1 MTGVKNK
8 ERMLKTARGKQQVTY
23 KDKPFRIASD
33 LSGEA
38 LTDRRTWTDV
48 VKAWKQKNT
57 CHPRILHSVKFSIK
71 IKGERSTFHEKHKL
85 KQFMTTNPSL
95 QKILKGIL
103 YTEGERYN
111 KHESSG
117 KDKAQYKN

>member
-1 MTGVKNK
+1 
-8 ERMLKTARGKQQVTY
+8 
-23 KDKPFRIASD
+23 
-33 LSGEA
+33 
-38 LTDRRTWTDV
+38 
-48 VKAWKQKNT
+48 
-57 CHPRILHSVKFSIK
+57 
-71 IKGERSTFHEKHKL
+71 
-85 KQFMTTNPSL
+85 MTTNPSL